1 VFGAGRVG
9 GDVGSSGGAADAPA
23 AAVTDARSPTEPEV
37 RRLCRLAT
45 AAAGV
50 RDGHLA
56 VEFVNAERIA
66 ELNAR
71 YRNRA
76 SATDVLAFP
85 IDGAPAARGQRPDD
99 EGARP
104 AGARELGDVI
114 ICPEQASDIREAIVH
129 GVLHLVGLDHETDNG
144 EMLALQRRL
153 LAQVSA

>member
-1 VFGAGRVG
+1 MFGAGRVG

-71 YRNRA
+71 YQNDAMRLGEVTYLTAEEAKSCMTNIEA
-76 SATDVLAFP
+76 QV
-85 IDGAPAARGQRPDD
+85 QRPWD
-99 EGARP
+99 
-104 AGARELGDVI
+104 LWK
-114 ICPEQASDIREAIVH
+114 EQAAE
-129 GVLHLVGLDHETDNG
+129 
-144 EMLALQRRL
+144 RRRK
-153 LAQVSA
+153 

>member
-9 GDVGSSGGAADAPA
+9 GDVGSSGGAADGPA
-23 AAVTDARSPTEPEV
+23 AAVTDARSLTGAEV

-50 RDGHLA
+50 HDGHLA
-56 VEFVNAERIA
+56 VEFVSAERIA

-71 YRNRA
+71 YRKRV

-85 IDGAPAARGQRPDD
+85 IDGAPAQRGQHPDA
-99 EGARP
+99 EGAGP
-104 AGARELGDVI
+104 AETRELGDVI
-114 ICPEQASDIREAIVH
+114 ICPEQASDVREAIVH

-144 EMLALQRRL
+144 EMLALQREL
-153 LAQVSA
+153 LAQVSV